1 MIGFGTSPFE
11 ILASQ
16 AMVAGLCYLDEFAY
30 TAPFVVGT
38 PTELGP
44 SGDVTV
50 PVRINSDSDFI
61 CLQYNAIGFAV
72 GTPTPTLVP
81 NPNILVNITRSGS
94 GRQLMASPVHI
105 GLMCGNYQDGTGN
118 IPGVLPISSLYQGN
132 SQVDI
137 RLINQ
142 SNIDFSRLDFVLRGF
157 KVFYQMN
164 QAGQTGNRQ
173 MIFHAL

>member
-1 MIGFGTSPFE
+1 MVGFGTSPFE

-30 TAPFVVGT
+30 TAPFVAGT
-38 PTELGP
+38 PTALTANA
-44 SGDVTV
+44 DVTV

-61 CLQYNAIGFAV
+61 ALQYNIV
-72 GTPTPTLVP
+72 GYDTTAPNPVLVP
-81 NPNILVNITRSGS
+81 NPNVLIQITRSGS
-94 GRQLMASPVHI
+94 GRMLMSSPVHAA
-105 GLMCGNYQDGTGN
+105 LMAGNYYDGAGT

-132 SQVDI
+132 SQVDV
-137 RLINQ
+137 RVINL
-142 SNIDFSRLDFVLRGF
+142 STVNFSRFDFVKRGF

-164 QAGQTGNRQ
+164 AKGVTGNRQ